1 MEQFDSNSEVFDD
14 FKPVEEQGSFVNE
27 TIGSVIEKELTE
39 VEQFKEKFDEPF
51 LVAEHPKDDLMETVV
66 NYIQSC
72 GDVNQVY
79 FCSYIP
85 KKGAAL
91 DGWALNVDDELTTI
105 DLFLAEYVSPD
116 AGSKITSSE
125 LERDFNWLRRFYE
138 QSVNGKMLGEFMD
151 DTKSDLYQVADLI
164 HSSSKIDRIRLFV
177 LTNAIAPN
185 DFVKDNLELSDGL
198 MCEYNVWDAR
208 RIMQQDNILSG
219 RNQIVVDFERDYN
232 CTLPCVQMPNVSDK
246 VKCYLCIIPGR
257 VLHKVYRKFH
267 QQILEMNV
275 RTFLQFKGTS
285 NKGIRDTLIGHVATA
300 SERKKGIEDSL
311 PEPDMFF
318 AYNNGISA
326 TASDVKLNDD
336 NTAIAKIK
344 SWQIVN
350 GGQTTAAISAV
361 MSRKDIDEEQLA
373 NVFVAMKISVVKDKN
388 KLSEIVPKIS
398 RFANTQSAVKKSD
411 FNINEKFLVEL
422 EKQSREV
429 WVQNSNGKPI
439 NKWFFERTRGQY
451 LDKAKHLNSSAEEN
465 KFYSEYPKKQMFD
478 KTSLSKILMSW
489 EQEPASVCKGGE
501 NNYSMFF
508 DKMKSEDIHFD
519 KLMYQRTIAKAI
531 LFKAIDA
538 LYGKDGIALQGYKS
552 NMVAYSMAVL
562 SLNSKKELNLDAI
575 WKEQIVISPSVFNE
589 LTLDIHTIYA
599 KLLCGDEHI
608 SYKIKKTAFDSNGKR
623 KNKYVLKELPQKDI
637 DSIKTTVLYRVLQY
651 IKNIEPFIY
660 KHIVEID
667 AGFNVNE
674 WTKKKQCWLDLV
686 SKLANEGEKYKFPF
700 DLLGSSDDKALL
712 LSEGQRKC
720 IEQVKLIGPDIWFSL
735 NKWGKNNPGK
745 LTPIDIAVTAQV
757 GFCIREN
764 KPLSFKL
771 AKNAFDIY
779 ENAVDLGWKM

>member
-1 MEQFDSNSEVFDD
+1 
-14 FKPVEEQGSFVNE
+14 
-27 TIGSVIEKELTE
+27 
-39 VEQFKEKFDEPF
+39 
-51 LVAEHPKDDLMETVV
+51 
-66 NYIQSC
+66 
-72 GDVNQVY
+72 
-79 FCSYIP
+79 
-85 KKGAAL
+85 
-91 DGWALNVDDELTTI
+91 
-105 DLFLAEYVSPD
+105 
-116 AGSKITSSE
+116 
-125 LERDFNWLRRFYE
+125 
-138 QSVNGKMLGEFMD
+138 
-151 DTKSDLYQVADLI
+151 
-164 HSSSKIDRIRLFV
+164 
-177 LTNAIAPN
+177 
-185 DFVKDNLELSDGL
+185 
-198 MCEYNVWDAR
+198 
-208 RIMQQDNILSG
+208 
-219 RNQIVVDFERDYN
+219 
-232 CTLPCVQMPNVSDK
+232 
-246 VKCYLCIIPGR
+246 
-257 VLHKVYRKFH
+257 
-267 QQILEMNV
+267 
-275 RTFLQFKGTS
+275 
-285 NKGIRDTLIGHVATA
+285 
-300 SERKKGIEDSL
+300 
-311 PEPDMFF
+311 
-318 AYNNGISA
+318 
-326 TASDVKLNDD
+326 
-336 NTAIAKIK
+336 
-344 SWQIVN
+344 
-350 GGQTTAAISAV
+350 
-361 MSRKDIDEEQLA
+361 
-373 NVFVAMKISVVKDKN
+373 
-388 KLSEIVPKIS
+388 
-398 RFANTQSAVKKSD
+398 
-411 FNINEKFLVEL
+411 
-422 EKQSREV
+422 
-429 WVQNSNGKPI
+429 
-439 NKWFFERTRGQY
+439 
-451 LDKAKHLNSSAEEN
+451 
-465 KFYSEYPKKQMFD
+465 
-478 KTSLSKILMSW
+478 
-489 EQEPASVCKGGE
+489 
-501 NNYSMFF
+501 
-508 DKMKSEDIHFD
+508 MKSGDIHFD

-575 WKEQIVISPSVFNE
+575 WKEQIVISPSVFSE

-608 SYKIKKTAFDSNGKR
+608 SYKIKKTTFDSNGKR

-779 ENAVDLGWKM
+779 ENAVDLGWKI